1 MKHKIK
7 AVVVLILLI
16 LLVVFLVWFG
26 LLVWSTL
33 ANKSSYRPSAIPNVS
48 INNSPLELTADQLY
62 KLSNNNS
69 ALEPALLQQYIN
81 EYRGINN
88 LPLLKNNAT
97 LDKSAELKLND
108 MVANNYFGHDSPS
121 GLTPWY
127 FINKAGYTY
136 IKAGEN
142 LAYGNYKNEQKI
154 VDEWIASPTHKANLL
169 SPDYKEYGVYI
180 KKVDD
185 FNNQK
190 DVYVIV
196 LHLAH

>member
-7 AVVVLILLI
+7 AIVVIIMLVLMVLFVI
-16 LLVVFLVWFG
+16 WFG
-26 LLVWSTL
+26 LLILNTS
-33 ANKSSYRPSAIPNVS
+33 ANKSGYKPAVLPSVS
-48 INNSPLELTADQLY
+48 IENTPLDITTDQLY
-62 KLSNNNS
+62 KLRNDSGN
-69 ALEPALLQQYIN
+69 LQPALLQQYIN

-88 LPLLKNNAT
+88 LPLLENSGALN
-97 LDKSAELKLND
+97 KSAELKLND
-108 MVANNYFGHDSPS
+108 MIAFNYFSHDSPS

-127 FINKAGYTY
+127 FINQAGYTY
-136 IKAGEN
+136 KKAGEN
-142 LAYGNYKNEQKI
+142 LAYGHYKSEQKI
-154 VDEWIASPTHKANLL
+154 VEDWIASPTHKANLL
-169 SPDYKEYGVYI
+169 NADYKDFGVYI